1 MLTGVRSIFS
11 PLSWAGLLALNL
23 VVTVTPLLDLDS
35 AVDDLLAGVEA
46 DLITEILLLTE
57 GMIEGVLI
65 TCKD

>member
-23 VVTVTPLLDLDS
+23 VVTVTPLLDS

-65 TCKD
+65 TFRD

>member
-11 PLSWAGLLALNL
+11 PLSWADLLALNL

-65 TCKD
+65 TFKD